1 MKMRL
6 LHIIG
11 GLFLLCCIL
20 ISARYIKYS
29 YEINSYDVT
38 LSFWALGPRS
48 YINIE
53 SPSGS
58 RITFRSSYPNLVHPS
73 DGVVVH
79 WDEFIL
85 PQNQSD
91 TVFYFVDNKI
101 IRNDGFVAEKVVA
114 PFWENGPDSKIKSFN
129 PGTHWGKLYHREGD
143 YFQAVD
149 TAYIAIAPAGE
160 SLRTYRKHF
169 DFQQEVPYEVK
180 ELLFGVI
187 PIRLFTRSVWPLPF

>member
-1 MKMRL
+1 M
-6 LHIIG
+6 
-11 GLFLLCCIL
+11 
-20 ISARYIKYS
+20 
-29 YEINSYDVT
+29 
-38 LSFWALGPRS
+38 SFWALGPRS

-91 TVFYFVDNKI
+91 TVFYFVDNTI

-114 PFWENGPDSKIKSFN
+114 PFWENGPDPKIKPFN

>member
-11 GLFLLCCIL
+11 GVVLLCCIL

-48 YINIE
+48 Y
-53 SPSGS
+53 
-58 RITFRSSYPNLVHPS
+58 
-73 DGVVVH
+73 
-79 WDEFIL
+79 
-85 PQNQSD
+85 
-91 TVFYFVDNKI
+91 
-101 IRNDGFVAEKVVA
+101 
-114 PFWENGPDSKIKSFN
+114 
-129 PGTHWGKLYHREGD
+129 
-143 YFQAVD
+143 
-149 TAYIAIAPAGE
+149 YIAIAPAGE

>member
-1 MKMRL
+1 MKIRL

-73 DGVVVH
+73 DCVVVH

-91 TVFYFVDNKI
+91 TVFYFVDNTI

-114 PFWENGPDSKIKSFN
+114 PFWEDGPDPNVKTLN
-129 PGTHWGKLYHREGD
+129 PGTHWGKLFHREGD
-143 YFQAVD
+143 NFQALD
-149 TAYIAIAPAGE
+149 SAYFKISPAGE
-160 SLRTYRKHF
+160 SLRTKRGHYGL
-169 DFQQEVPYEVK
+169 QEEVPYEVK
-180 ELLFGVI
+180 ELLLGI
-187 PIRLFTRSVWPLPF
+187 LPIS

>member
-11 GLFLLCCIL
+11 GGVLLCCIL
-20 ISARYIKYS
+20 ISERYIKYS

-114 PFWENGPDSKIKSFN
+114 PFWENGPDPKIKSFN